1 MNVTV
6 KDLLELPIMQNGS
19 KLLSDTGLD
28 NIVQYVT
35 VVEAPKIHFPNYG
48 GHIFVL
54 TTLSA
59 YSESLD
65 KINEFVRRLCEVSI
79 SAIGIKLGRFVNE
92 IDPSTIQIAAEHHVA
107 LFALDPSLYFRE
119 IISEVLSVITG
130 NQRIT
135 LNKINHLNQNV
146 IEAIIQNHSIQGSQQ

>member
-79 SAIGIKLGRFVNE
+79 SAIGIKLGRFVTRLT
-92 IDPSTIQIAAEHHVA
+92 PPPFKLPRSTMWPCLLWTRLCTSEKSSARCS
-107 LFALDPSLYFRE
+107 PSLPE
-119 IISEVLSVITG
+119 TSGLP
-130 NQRIT
+130 
-135 LNKINHLNQNV
+135 
-146 IEAIIQNHSIQGSQQ
+146 